1 MQDVHIYLAY
11 LSFYPPQVSSKTA
24 KSILRAHE
32 SGQEIKSSKNKPRQ
46 KCQFFSNV
54 WLKEELALKIHS
66 YHKENKFFTLDNLLH
81 FAKEEVEYTAGR
93 TTLYKILK
101 SMGYRYKKVNG

>member
-1 MQDVHIYLAY
+1 
-11 LSFYPPQVSSKTA
+11 
-24 KSILRAHE
+24 
-32 SGQEIKSSKNKPRQ
+32 
-46 KCQFFSNV
+46 
-54 WLKEELALKIHS
+54 LALKIHS
-66 YHKENKFFTLDNLLH
+66 YHKENKSFTLDNLLH

>member
-1 MQDVHIYLAY
+1 
-11 LSFYPPQVSSKTA
+11 
-24 KSILRAHE
+24 
-32 SGQEIKSSKNKPRQ
+32 
-46 KCQFFSNV
+46 
-54 WLKEELALKIHS
+54 LALKIHS

-101 SMGYRYKKVNG
+101 SMGYRYKKVNGRKIFGGKQTTSFKEDLFLKKVFTIFKGRKY